1 MEIDHLLQDLNGFGA
16 SLEFNVADTDIPQ
29 IVEPSAISNS
39 LCVQQQ
45 DKDEE
50 RRKEAL
56 AIQEQ
61 IKEKER
67 ALWLNWNMQNRIQ
80 EQLEHIHILLGKHVL
95 EPDESEKKPAEP
107 NDSPQNYSLRVLR
120 SFPIRSNT
128 HYFSQK
134 LKSYPRFLSPEGTP
148 LTYQSTKRSIS
159 TKQWSEKSES
169 KLRDLVLEECKQ
181 LIALGSV
188 PPEQSSTLQKYRSA
202 STPEEKTH
210 FFHLLIPSLLNTFSW
225 ETIACK
231 VDHSQTDCFVRWMN
245 CCDPFINQATWT
257 VDEDRRLLEASRV
270 SRKRNWV
277 QVAAEVGNG
286 RVPFQ
291 CFQRFV
297 CELEMQGAYR
307 KWTPEEDEQ
316 LRRAVQ
322 ELGTKAW
329 KAVAKRL
336 SGRSWDQCRSRYY
349 QSLQL
354 TAKKGHWSE
363 MEKLRLL
370 LYLYFYGEENWGRIA
385 QKMVTRNAV
394 QCRDEWNRCLKP
406 TISHKK
412 WSAKEDKMLLSLVNK
427 MTAVSWTQICRKLP
441 GRTADACKTRYR
453 FLTRHQ

>member
-95 EPDESEKKPAEP
+95 EPDESEKKPVEP

-128 HYFSQK
+128 HYFTQK

-188 PPEQSSTLQKYRSA
+188 PPSSHRPSRSTVPHPLPRKRRISSTS
-202 STPEEKTH
+202 
-210 FFHLLIPSLLNTFSW
+210 
-225 ETIACK
+225 
-231 VDHSQTDCFVRWMN
+231 
-245 CCDPFINQATWT
+245 
-257 VDEDRRLLEASRV
+257 
-270 SRKRNWV
+270 
-277 QVAAEVGNG
+277 
-286 RVPFQ
+286 
-291 CFQRFV
+291 
-297 CELEMQGAYR
+297 
-307 KWTPEEDEQ
+307 
-316 LRRAVQ
+316 
-322 ELGTKAW
+322 
-329 KAVAKRL
+329 
-336 SGRSWDQCRSRYY
+336 
-349 QSLQL
+349 
-354 TAKKGHWSE
+354 
-363 MEKLRLL
+363 
-370 LYLYFYGEENWGRIA
+370 
-385 QKMVTRNAV
+385 
-394 QCRDEWNRCLKP
+394 
-406 TISHKK
+406 
-412 WSAKEDKMLLSLVNK
+412 
-427 MTAVSWTQICRKLP
+427 
-441 GRTADACKTRYR
+441 
-453 FLTRHQ
+453 

>member
-1 MEIDHLLQDLNGFGA
+1 MEIDHLLQDLNGFSS
-16 SLEFNVADTDIPQ
+16 SLEFNVADTDVPQ

-45 DKDEE
+45 GNEE
-50 RRKEAL
+50 ERKEAL

-61 IKEKER
+61 IKDKER

-80 EQLEHIHILLGKHVL
+80 EQLEHIHILLGKHVM
-95 EPDESEKKPAEP
+95 ETDESGKETTEP
-107 NDSPQNYSLRVLR
+107 EASPLESSLRVLK
-120 SFPIRSNT
+120 SFPVRGST

-148 LTYQSTKRSIS
+148 LTYQSTKRSVS
-159 TKQWSEKSES
+159 TKQWSERSET

-202 STPEEKTH
+202 ATPEEKTS

-231 VDHSQTDCFVRWMN
+231 VDHSQTDCFVHWMN
-245 CCDPFINQATWT
+245 CCDPFINQTAWT
-257 VDEDRRLLEASRV
+257 VDEDRKLLEASRG

-277 QVAAEVGNG
+277 QVASEVGNG
-286 RVPFQ
+286 RIPFQ

-307 KWTPEEDEQ
+307 KWTPEDDKELLE
-316 LRRAVQ
+316 AVQ

-336 SGRSWDQCRSRYY
+336 PGRSWDQCRSRYY
-349 QSLQL
+349 QSLRL
-354 TAKKGHWSE
+354 KGRKGHWSE

-370 LYLYFYGEENWGRIA
+370 LYLFFYGEENWGRIA
-385 QKMVTRNAV
+385 QKMVTRNAA
-394 QCRDEWNRCLKP
+394 QCRDQWNRCLKP

-412 WSAKEDKMLLSLVNK
+412 WSAKEDKTLLSLVDTR
-427 MTAVSWTQICRKLP
+427 TAVSWAQICHSLP

-453 FLTRHQ
+453 FLTRHE